1 MASCMASVQP
11 RAGIPFVAV
20 HDSFWTHACFVDEMN
35 KVSEP
40 APPQFCVPL
49 CIETYAFGAQI
60 CREQFVRLHKLP
72 VMESLA
78 DHFDAQFRQLV

>member
-1 MASCMASVQP
+1 MAVYVAFFQP

-40 APPQFCVPL
+40 APPWFCVLLLRIQTCP
-49 CIETYAFGAQI
+49 QI

-78 DHFDAQFRQLV
+78 DHFDAKFRQLA